1 MFRLFQ
7 SEVFRMRMRPQSWI
21 LIVLTFLLVGVFY
34 GGFTIGSF
42 FATGQSKADL
52 KEPLPFDQLS
62 DFGLSIGLGFFG
74 GVMLVIVAA
83 GMMGNEYSWNT
94 LRPLVARASSRT
106 ALLTAKLLALLL
118 YTIIFSVIVAILIGA
133 MSVVASL
140 IVGEPTAFSGGA
152 VADAAWFTL
161 RMIIA
166 SLPYLAFAFMLAT
179 VVRSNAAGIAGAL
192 GLSFLEPTVFGL
204 LGLISSV
211 FAKIEK
217 GGISY
222 NQQQLTMWKG
232 WGDEWVP
239 LLILAAYTALFL
251 AISYWVFLRR
261 DVTSG

>member
-1 MFRLFQ
+1 MFQLFQ
-7 SEVFRMRMRPQSWI
+7 SEVFRLRKRAQSWI

-42 FATGQSKADL
+42 FATGANKDDL
-52 KEPLPFDQLS
+52 LRELPFDQLS

-83 GMMGNEYSWNT
+83 GMMGNEFSWNT
-94 LRPLVARASSRT
+94 LRPLVARASSRSS
-106 ALLTAKLLALLL
+106 LLTAKLLALLL
-118 YTIIFSVIVAILIGA
+118 YTVVFSVIVAILVGVLSIV
-133 MSVVASL
+133 SSL
-140 IVGEPTAFSGGA
+140 IAGVDVAFSGGA
-152 VADAAWFTL
+152 VVDAAWFTL
-161 RMIIA
+161 RMIVA

-211 FAKIEK
+211 FHKIEK

-222 NQQQLTMWKG
+222 NQSQLMTWNG

-239 LLILAAYTALFL
+239 LVILLAYTVLFL
-251 AISYWVFLRR
+251 AISFWVFLRR